1 MDTES
6 QETENKFFVYA
17 TGSSSI
23 LDLSGD
29 DQDFKALVRR
39 RVEPGDDWEAIGRDF
54 EAVGDYLKKAIISY
68 FKKLPEDKKVEVV
81 RSLIR
86 SMREEESLHGSDE
99 GNRNRWF
106 EKGESDRSK
115 IGGKSRG
122 GGE

>member
-6 QETENKFFVYA
+6 QDTENKFFVYA

-29 DQDFKALVRR
+29 DQDFRALVRR

-68 FKKLPEDKKVEVV
+68 FKKLPDEKKVEVV
-81 RSLIR
+81 RSLIK
-86 SMREEESLHGSDE
+86 SMREEERLSGNPESHTHEWFKREE
-99 GNRNRWF
+99 GEKNKIEENNR
-106 EKGESDRSK
+106 KSGE
-115 IGGKSRG
+115 
-122 GGE
+122 

>member
-29 DQDFKALVRR
+29 DQDFRALVRR

-81 RSLIR
+81 RGLIR

-99 GNRNRWF
+99 GNKNRWF
-106 EKGESDRSK
+106 EKGKSHRSK
-115 IGGKSRG
+115 IGKKNRG
-122 GGE
+122 SGE